1 MNFYRYPS
9 ARLYYLTSWT
19 ASFVLV
25 IPFSSCS
32 THQCNLALQNLS
44 FILDTGLSFRQEWLL
59 GVWLESDT
67 ASVTYSHVM
76 LDGYIQSTK
85 NASASPF
92 SLFSIPLGPLSNH
105 RVSSYDS
112 YFPFHKSYIKI
123 PYMIISFLRM
133 RGRIDKREWWGS

>member
-1 MNFYRYPS
+1 MNFYRFYTS
-9 ARLYYLTSWT
+9 ARLCYLTPWT

-25 IPFSSCS
+25 ISFSSCL

-67 ASVTYSHVM
+67 ASVTYSPVM
-76 LDGYIQSTK
+76 LDGYIRSTK
-85 NASASPF
+85 NGSTPPS
-92 SLFSIPLGPLSNH
+92 SLFSIPSGPLSNH
-105 RVSSYDS
+105 RARFCDS

-133 RGRIDKREWWGS
+133 RGRIDKREWGS